1 MRYFWVFFSLLRRT
15 GSGGFVYFIRPVE
28 RERGGGNFDTLPFA
42 ASSKNIHGTTTAGAP
57 DASDERSSPL
67 PHQHSARTTRAR
79 LFSGGSSKT
88 AGAAEKES
96 TLLAAAFTVA
106 APPLSIR
113 YYESDCL
120 PIMTPAEISCWC
132 RDCKVHRCQDCS
144 ERYRSSPCG
153 LLHVTDKYEP
163 ALRRSV
169 VLQVRAGENGCA
181 LAGFEFCQDCASAEL
196 TTSNS
201 SAVTMIS
208 ERFGVASVN
217 VPGGQV
223 CSNSK
228 CGRVHERWEILFRLY
243 GFYAVA
249 AAAAA
254 AAALAAVGAEE
265 NQEGAVGR
273 LARSS
278 SSSSSSSSQ

>member
-1 MRYFWVFFSLLRRT
+1 LTHCRLPRAVKISTAPQLRVLPMRLMNGRRRCLISTRPGPRGRGFS
-15 GSGGFVYFIRPVE
+15 P
-28 RERGGGNFDTLPFA
+28 
-42 ASSKNIHGTTTAGAP
+42 
-57 DASDERSSPL
+57 
-67 PHQHSARTTRAR
+67 
-79 LFSGGSSKT
+79 
-88 AGAAEKES
+88 AGAARPQVRLRRS
-96 TLLAAAFTVA
+96 PLSLLPRSPSQP
-106 APPLSIR
+106 PPLSIR
-113 YYESDCL
+113 YYESDSL

-201 SAVTMIS
+201 SAVIMIS

-243 GFYAVA
+243 GFYAVHV
-249 AAAAA
+249 AAA
-254 AAALAAVGAEE
+254 AAALAAAGADKT
-265 NQEGAVGR
+265 G
-273 LARSS
+273 SS
-278 SSSSSSSSQ
+278 SSS